1 MPFFTLYSYHTY
13 PKHTNKNNI
22 IQSIIIFHTKMK
34 GKFFQVSLNKCRKM
48 SSKTMHSSECFE
60 SCCQWC
66 FRPSLSLQPEAEHF
80 IPKDVPKGHM
90 VVYVGQDQKRFVIKI
105 TLLKHPL
112 FRALLDQVRDQHD
125 DSTTPPRL
133 WIPCDETVFLHVI
146 RCAR

>member
-1 MPFFTLYSYHTY
+1 MT
-13 PKHTNKNNI
+13 
-22 IQSIIIFHTKMK
+22 

-48 SSKTMHSSECFE
+48 SSKVIHSSEYECE

-66 FRPSLSLQPEAEHF
+66 FWPSLSLQQEAEKF

-90 VVYVGQDQKRFVIKI
+90 VVYVGHDQKRYVIKI

-112 FRALLDQVRDQHD
+112 FKALLDQARDQHD

-133 WIPCDETVFLHVI
+133 WIPCDEHVFLHVV